1 MKGVLS
7 MQQTQTSPRRHWKRR
22 ALSLLMA
29 AVMVL
34 GLCPAFPGTQASA
47 AHWADPYLSQL
58 VEWGVISTAQAQNP
72 DRALTRADF
81 MGIVNRAYGYHEI
94 GEMPF
99 EDVAVTDWYYDDV
112 GIAYNAQYIKGT
124 SPTTASPKDPL
135 TRETATTILGRN
147 MMLQDSAG
155 EILDFTDA
163 RRISTWAQ
171 GTIKSSLEH
180 YLVSGYDDGT
190 FRPQRNVS
198 WGEMASMVT
207 RLIGTPLQEPGDY
220 SLGGTFGNVT
230 ITSPGVTL
238 RDTVVSGDLYIT
250 GGVGLG
256 DVKLENVTVLGRI
269 IASGTGSSEGGG
281 ASILLRNVTADE
293 LLVDNLQGKEVSVR
307 ADGITEIGSTTVRTS
322 AYIEDNTPEGLGL
335 HMISLE
341 GESYP
346 EGEEP
351 EGWEPPKLT
360 LAGRIEEV
368 VNRTPGSTVHAAA
381 GTIAKLTVD
390 EAAEGSAVIIDRN
403 TVVKELNLDTA
414 TTVTGEGDI
423 DKLVVNAPGCVVE
436 MLPDEIVIRP
446 GITAEINGEIMDSVA
461 AQESSLEPLIL
472 AGYPQAQDI
481 TPTGLDAAFM
491 TNKSGTVYWAVSP
504 ITEGSVGEEELIKP
518 PSYGS
523 IAVARGSVKAPKGNE
538 EFISKIAGL
547 TPGGSY
553 YLSAVLVDARDKRSP
568 TKVISFATPDNT
580 VPAFCAG
587 YPHMSKVSPKD
598 SVAVVMPTKDCKLY
612 YALLPQGAVAPKIEE
627 MKTNAVAGTLG
638 YGVRDVYKNTED
650 AFRVNDVT
658 LAEKTT
664 YVLYFFLTDGVNNSA
679 VTSLTFTTDDET
691 PPEFIIDPHVVDVK
705 ANSVGLSFR
714 LNEDGIVYWV
724 AVPAGTVYPKPEPG
738 TDEQTAPLTSDY
750 AKLQVA
756 SGMNI
761 GAEGKAGRVN
771 AKANADGTISVSGL
785 KPETA
790 YDFYYVAKDNA
801 GPDRNYSLTV
811 KKITINTLDETGPKF
826 KQSFSRVS
834 GTDKTK
840 DPMSDTA
847 IYIDV
852 SENIAY
858 AGQGGGTDLLELYQ
872 QTRTGSEA
880 DRNAAIN
887 KLASNLFGNAQ
898 DENMGIKLFKVN
910 MQNNAPTRVPSKWS
924 TSQTTEDWV
933 IDYTKATVTSLPSGG
948 IRITFPSEGLHLEN
962 GAKYFFTIG
971 EYRDISNKQ
980 NMVSPNP
987 VDFFRN
993 ESASLAGQH
1002 DVKPFIV
1009 EFPWVDLSSPGVDPG
1024 AEPVSDG
1031 KAVRVDMSF
1040 LMAPS
1045 STETASDSYSYDVL
1059 LWAFNQVEYDLYYRV
1074 VDLNGNQISTVSED
1088 GTSSYPS
1095 VYNYSN
1101 PSDPTDKAEVKNYL
1115 IFPETETNKADK
1127 NGWFNLGKS
1136 SNVDG
1141 AEKSA
1146 SGRSAIKHFNN
1157 KGASIVF
1164 PKLNKLSSKLNYEFA
1179 IHLTKIRD
1187 VPEFQ
1192 NGKDTWKNWNEQ
1204 VIFHINVGAGRSN
1217 LLDSISNEKTAV
1229 YNTWTTLEKQGLS
1242 NNGIKSIGR
1251 NYNEK
1256 PAPDTLEISWPFTDS
1271 SLPNFTG
1278 VQIKKEDLG
1287 PNSVKVQFNM
1297 NTAGTVYWAVGM
1309 ADSGPNNIPEVITT
1323 RRADVKSEASIDQQD
1338 VNNGGLLAYAGTGDA
1353 YWIRLTDVEKNG
1365 RRSLAP
1371 PDITKG
1377 ESMQPWMAG
1386 TLASPPEGPLDESDK
1401 PDRNSKDDPELYNL
1415 ILAPDPLWVRNP
1427 TGENEINHG
1436 EKYTEGRKTDF
1447 FEIDNL
1453 SADTNYFLY
1462 VVVKGSSDDP
1472 SHVYIYQFKTAKGT
1486 PIISLGR
1493 YAQSD
1498 SVGGATI
1505 GTDIDSN
1512 LNYIV
1517 FSLENAKMIKL
1528 LRSPFTVGTTYGLKN
1543 TTTGAFSLPKNY
1555 KPELG
1560 IVDDAGNEVY
1570 TVLDALVHR
1579 YSHTKVANS
1588 EVGSDEQLV
1597 LPGGTYDGA
1606 SVFDIFAS
1614 DDLKI
1619 ELSGA
1624 LHGEF
1629 LSDFLGGIQEKVPL
1643 TSKTLKGTKNGGQI
1657 INEQLAIDKGTNYI
1671 ILAVAQSPNKG
1682 DKENYEV
1689 DAYAAYTPIRIG
1701 SAKAPETGR
1710 DLWAVS
1716 MSGTATDTSYRG
1728 TISITFDTPLYA
1740 QTGGRMPLD
1749 GNIFKTLG
1757 TWTPSGLSNR
1767 LAVDVTSTGMNS
1779 TITLSNLSETL
1790 GWQNGDFILIP
1801 AGSMFN
1807 GDSDPTQKNL
1817 SIRVTKVT
1825 SGINVQIQWG
1835 SEVYNEIFPFEQ
1847 PQDITAYIEVPNN
1860 PNWILEGDPEG
1871 TQTLYIDEANNQT
1884 VKFTSSVAPPQYAA
1898 SSSYNWS
1905 SSRDS
1910 VLALNTADQKNKD
1923 ASFTVKGTGEAL
1935 ITLDIIT
1942 SLPTG
1947 IKTTRKQLRVIV
1959 GNTVTFTSVKGD
1971 GNSAAISDADPNSVS
1986 VKVSPDNPNPTV
1998 TFTFTSVRPLAST
2011 GLDGAFSPSD
2021 AFSAPTTSLSA
2032 DGKTI
2037 TVSAKV
2043 MKLNNPIVTLT
2054 LKSGTTTLSTVTVG
2068 LSGSQSTMQIPSNPN
2083 PFGN

>member
-1 MKGVLS
+1 ML
-7 MQQTQTSPRRHWKRR
+7 QTQTSSRRAWKRR
-22 ALSLLMA
+22 ALSLLLA

-34 GLCPAFPGTQASA
+34 GLFPALPAAQAS

-58 VEWGVISTAQAQNP
+58 MEWGIISQAQSQNP

-81 MGIVNRAYGYHEI
+81 MGIVNRAYGYQEP
-94 GEMPF
+94 GETPF
-99 EDVAVTDWYYDDV
+99 EDIKETDWFYDDV
-112 GIAYNAQYIKGT
+112 GIAYNARYIKGT
-124 SPTTASPKDPL
+124 SPTTASPNDPL

-147 MMLQDSAG
+147 MMLQESAG

-207 RLIGTPLQEPGDY
+207 RLIGTPLQEPGEY

-256 DVKLENVTVLGRI
+256 GIQLENVTVLGRI
-269 IASGTGSSEGGG
+269 IASGTGTSEGG

-293 LLVDNLQGKEVSVR
+293 LLVDNLQDNEVSLQ
-307 ADGITEIGSTTVRTS
+307 ADGITEIGRTIVRTS
-322 AYIEDNTPEGLGL
+322 AYIEDNTPEGMGL

-341 GESYP
+341 GETYP

-351 EGWEPPKLT
+351 EDWEPPKLT

-368 VNRTPGSTVHAAA
+368 VNRTPGSTVHVGS
-381 GTIAKLTVD
+381 GTVAKLTVD
-390 EAAEGSAVIIDRN
+390 EAAVDSNVIIDRGA
-403 TVVKELNLDTA
+403 VVNELVLDTGVE
-414 TTVTGEGDI
+414 VTGEGDI
-423 DKLVVNAPGCVVE
+423 KKLVVNAPDCVVE
-436 MLPDEIVIRP
+436 MLPDEIEIRP
-446 GITAEINGEIMDSVA
+446 GITAEIAGEEMDTVA
-461 AQESSLEPLIL
+461 AKESSEEPIIL
-472 AGYPQAQDI
+472 AGYPQAQDVV
-481 TPTGLDAAFM
+481 PTGLDAAFM
-491 TNKSGTVYWAVSP
+491 TNKSGTVYWAVSA
-504 ITEGSVGEEELIKP
+504 ITDGSVGEEDLIKP
-518 PSYGS
+518 PSYGN
-523 IAVARGSVKAPKGNE
+523 IAVRNGSVKIAKGNE
-538 EFISKIAGL
+538 ETISKVSGL

-553 YLSAVLVDARDKRSP
+553 YLSAVLVDARDHRSP
-568 TKVISFATPDNT
+568 VKVISFTTPDNT

-587 YPHMSKVSPKD
+587 YPRMSKVSPKD
-598 SVAVVMPTKDCKLY
+598 SVAVVMPTKDCRLY
-612 YALLPQGAVAPKIEE
+612 YALLPQGAVAPTAEE
-627 MKTNAVAGTLG
+627 MKTNAVAGALG

-650 AFRVNDVT
+650 VFRVNDVT

-664 YVLYFFLTDGVNNSA
+664 YVLYFFLSDGVNQSP
-679 VTSLTFTTDDET
+679 VTNLSFTTDDET

-714 LNEDGIVYWV
+714 LNEDGVVYWV

-750 AKLQVA
+750 AKLQVS

-771 AKANADGTISVSGL
+771 AKANTDGTINVSGL

-847 IYIDV
+847 IYLDV

-858 AGQGGGTDLLELYQ
+858 AGQGGGTDLLELYH
-872 QTRTGSEA
+872 QTQTGSET
-880 DRNAAIN
+880 DRRAAIN
-887 KLASNLFGNAQ
+887 KLAANLFGNSQ

-910 MQNNAPTRVPSKWS
+910 MQNNAPSLVPSKWS
-924 TSQTTEDWV
+924 TTQTTNDWV
-933 IDYTKATVTSLPSGG
+933 IDYTQATVTSLPSGS
-948 IRITFPSEGLHLEN
+948 IRITFPASGLHLEN

-1009 EFPWVDLSSPGVDPG
+1009 EFPWVDLSNPGVDPG
-1024 AEPVSDG
+1024 SEPQVNG
-1031 KAVRVDMSF
+1031 NAVRVDMSF
-1040 LMAPS
+1040 RMAPS

-1074 VDLNGNQISTVSED
+1074 VDLNGNPILES
-1088 GTSSYPS
+1088 GKYPA
-1095 VYNYSN
+1095 VYNYTN
-1101 PSDPTDKAEVKNYL
+1101 PSDPTDTAKVENYL
-1115 IFPETETNKADK
+1115 IFPESDSNKADA
-1127 NGWFNLGKS
+1127 NGWFSLGKS

-1141 AEKSA
+1141 AEKAA

-1157 KGASIVF
+1157 NGVTTVF

-1179 IHLTKIRD
+1179 IHLTKIKD
-1187 VPEFQ
+1187 IPEFQ
-1192 NGKDTWKNWNEQ
+1192 NGKETWKNWNEQ

-1229 YNTWTTLEKQGLS
+1229 YNTWTALEQQGLS

-1271 SLPNFTG
+1271 RLPNFTG

-1297 NTAGTVYWAVGM
+1297 STAGTVYWAVGI
-1309 ADSGPNNIPEVITT
+1309 ADSGPNNTPEIITT
-1323 RRADVKSEASIDQQD
+1323 RRADVEAEASTDQDD
-1338 VNNGGLLAYAGTGDA
+1338 VNDGGLLAYAGEGDA
-1353 YWIRLTDVEKNG
+1353 YWIRLSDVEETG

-1386 TLASPPEGPLDESDK
+1386 TLESPPSGTLDADK
-1401 PDRNSKDDPELYNL
+1401 KPNRNSKDDPELYNL

-1427 TGENEINHG
+1427 TGENEIIHG
-1436 EKYTEGRKTDF
+1436 EKYTEGRKTDS
-1447 FEIDNL
+1447 FEIDKL

-1462 VVVKGSSDDP
+1462 IVVKGSSDDP
-1472 SHVYIYQFKTAKGT
+1472 SHVYIYQFKTARGT

-1493 YAQSD
+1493 YAESD
-1498 SVGGATI
+1498 TVGGAKI

-1517 FSLENAKMIKL
+1517 FSLENAKMIDL
-1528 LRSPFTVGTTYGLKN
+1528 LKRPFTVGTTYGVKN
-1543 TTTGAFSLPKNY
+1543 TTTGKFSLPANY
-1555 KPELG
+1555 KPQLG
-1560 IVDDAGNEVY
+1560 ITGADGTTEVY
-1570 TVLDALVHR
+1570 TVLDALVQR
-1579 YSHTKVANS
+1579 YHHTEVANS
-1588 EVGSDEQLV
+1588 PVVEGEQLV

-1614 DDLKI
+1614 DALKI

-1643 TSKTLKGTKNGGQI
+1643 TSITLKGTKNGGQI
-1657 INEQLAIDKGTNYI
+1657 VNEQLAIDRGTNYI
-1671 ILAVAQSPNKG
+1671 ILAVAQAPNKG

-1689 DAYAAYTPIRIG
+1689 DAYSAYTPIRIG
-1701 SAKAPETGR
+1701 SAKAPETGK
-1710 DLWAVS
+1710 DLWSVS
-1716 MSGTATDTSYRG
+1716 MSGTSTDTTFKG

-1740 QTGGRMPLD
+1740 QTGGRSPLTGD
-1749 GNIFKTLG
+1749 IFKTLG
-1757 TWTPSGLSNR
+1757 TWTPDGLKNR
-1767 LAVDVTSTGMNS
+1767 LVADVTSTGMNS

-1790 GWQNGDFILIP
+1790 GWQSGDYILIP

-1807 GDSDPTQKNL
+1807 ADSDPTQKNL
-1817 SIRVTKVT
+1817 SIRVTKVAA
-1825 SGINVQIQWG
+1825 GIRVQIQWG
-1835 SEVYNEIFPFEQ
+1835 SETYDEIFPFEQ
-1847 PQDITAYIEVPNN
+1847 PQDITAYIVVPNGI
-1860 PNWILEGDPEG
+1860 PNSTLEGDPEG
-1871 TQTLYIDEANNQT
+1871 TQTLYIDTANGQS
-1884 VKFTSSVAPPQYAA
+1884 FTLTASIMPPQYAA
-1898 SSSYNWS
+1898 NSSYNWE
-1905 SSRDS
+1905 SSRES
-1910 VLALNTADQKNKD
+1910 VLQLDPADKKSD
-1923 ASFTVKGTGEAL
+1923 KATFTVKGTGETMV
-1935 ITLDIIT
+1935 TLDVIT

-1947 IKTTRKQLRVIV
+1947 IKTTRKQLKVIV
-1959 GNTVTFTSVKGD
+1959 GDTVTLTNVTGS
-1971 GNSAAISDADPNSVS
+1971 GNSATKGDTNNTVM
-1986 VKVSPDNPNPTV
+1986 VTVSPNNPTPTV
-1998 TFTFTSVRPLAST
+1998 TFTFTSVRPLPSANLSAAIT
-2011 GLDGAFSPSD
+2011 PTGAFSND
-2021 AFSAPTTSLSA
+2021 APIPSLSS
-2032 DGKTI
+2032 DGKTV
-2037 TVSAKV
+2037 TVSVPVGTPPKDGKQA
-2043 MKLNNPIVTLT
+2043 TLV
-2054 LKSGTTTLSTVTVG
+2054 LKSGATTLSTVTISF
-2068 LSGSQSTMQIPSNPN
+2068 SGSQGISGAISAN
-2083 PFGN
+2083 PFST

>member
-1 MKGVLS
+1 ML
-7 MQQTQTSPRRHWKRR
+7 QQTSSRRAWRRR
-22 ALSLLMA
+22 ALSLLLA

-34 GLCPAFPGTQASA
+34 GLLPVFPASQAS

-58 VEWGVISTAQAQNP
+58 MEWGVINQAQAQNP

-81 MGIVNRAYGYHEI
+81 MGIVNRAYGYHEP
-94 GEMPF
+94 GETPF
-99 EDVAVTDWYYDDV
+99 EDVKETDWYYDDV
-112 GIAYNAQYIKGT
+112 GIAYNARYIKGT
-124 SPTTASPKDPL
+124 SPTTASPQDPL

-147 MMLQDSAG
+147 MMLQESAG

-220 SLGGTFGNVT
+220 PLGGTFGNVT
-230 ITSPGVTL
+230 ITSPGVIL

-256 DVKLENVTVLGRI
+256 GVQLENVTVLGRI
-269 IASGTGSSEGGG
+269 IASGTGTSEGG

-293 LLVDNLQGKEVSVR
+293 LLVDNLQDNEVSIRV
-307 ADGITEIGSTTVRTS
+307 DGITEIGNTTVRTS

-341 GESYP
+341 GETYP

-351 EGWEPPKLT
+351 EGWEPAKLT

-368 VNRTPGSTVHAAA
+368 VNRTPGSTVHVGA
-381 GTIAKLTVD
+381 GTVAKLTVD
-390 EAAEGSAVIIDRN
+390 EAAVGSNVIIDRGA
-403 TVVKELNLDTA
+403 VVNELVLDTSVE
-414 TTVTGEGDI
+414 VTGEGDI
-423 DKLVVNAPGCVVE
+423 KKLVVNAPGCVVE
-436 MLPDEIVIRP
+436 MLPDEIEIRP
-446 GITAEINGEIMDSVA
+446 GITAEIAGEEMDSVA
-461 AQESSLEPLIL
+461 AKESSMDPMIL
-472 AGYPQAQDI
+472 AGYPEAQDI

-504 ITEGSVGEEELIKP
+504 ITEGSVGEEDLIKP

-538 EFISKIAGL
+538 EFISKVAGL

-568 TKVISFATPDNT
+568 TKVISFTTPDNT

-587 YPHMSKVSPKD
+587 YPRMSKVSPKD
-598 SVAVVMPTKDCKLY
+598 SVTVVMPTKDCRLY
-612 YALLPQGAVAPKIEE
+612 YALLPQGAVAPTAEE
-627 MKTNAVAGTLG
+627 MKTNAVAGALG

-664 YVLYFFLTDGVNNSA
+664 YVLYFFLSDGVNQSP
-679 VTSLTFTTDDET
+679 VTNLSFTTDDET

-750 AKLQVA
+750 AKLQVS

-771 AKANADGTISVSGL
+771 AKANTDGTINVSGL

-847 IYIDV
+847 IYLDV

-858 AGQGGGTDLLELYQ
+858 AGQGGGTGLLTLYQ
-872 QTRTGSEA
+872 QTQTGSETE
-880 DRNAAIN
+880 RRAAIN
-887 KLASNLFGNAQ
+887 KLASNLFGNSQ

-910 MQNNAPTRVPSKWS
+910 MQNNAPSLVPSKWS

-933 IDYTKATVTSLPSGG
+933 IDYTQATVTSLPSGN
-948 IRITFPSEGLHLEN
+948 IRITFPASGLHLEN

-993 ESASLAGQH
+993 ENASLAGQH

-1009 EFPWVDLSSPGVDPG
+1009 EFPWVDLSNPGVDPG
-1024 AEPVSDG
+1024 SEPQADG

-1040 LMAPS
+1040 RMAPS
-1045 STETASDSYSYDVL
+1045 STETASDSYCYDVL

-1074 VDLNGNQISTVSED
+1074 VDLDGDQISTVS
-1088 GTSSYPS
+1088 GSTSTYPA
-1095 VYNYSN
+1095 VYNYTN
-1101 PSDPTDKAEVKNYL
+1101 PSDPTDTAKVENYL
-1115 IFPETETNKADK
+1115 IFSESASGTADK
-1127 NGWFNLGKS
+1127 NGWFSLGKS

-1141 AEKSA
+1141 SETSA

-1157 KGASIVF
+1157 NGVTTVF

-1179 IHLTKIRD
+1179 IHLTKIGD
-1187 VPEFQ
+1187 IPEFQ
-1192 NGKDTWKNWNEQ
+1192 NGKETWKNWNEQ
-1204 VIFHINVGAGRSN
+1204 VVFHINVGAGRSN

-1229 YNTWTTLEKQGLS
+1229 YNTWTALEQQGLS
-1242 NNGIKSIGR
+1242 NNGVKSIGR

-1271 SLPNFTG
+1271 RLPNFTG

-1297 NTAGTVYWAVGM
+1297 STAGTVYWAVGI
-1309 ADSGPNNIPEVITT
+1309 ADSGPNSTPEIITT
-1323 RRADVKSEASIDQQD
+1323 RRADVKKEASTDQSK
-1338 VNNGGLLAYAGTGDA
+1338 VNDGGLLAYAGTGDA
-1353 YWIRLTDVEKNG
+1353 YWIRLSDVEETDK
-1365 RRSLAP
+1365 RSLAP

-1386 TLASPPEGPLDESDK
+1386 TLETPPSGPLAEADK
-1401 PDRNSKDDPELYNL
+1401 PDRNSKDDPELHNL

-1427 TGENEINHG
+1427 TGENEIIHG

-1447 FEIDNL
+1447 FEIDKL

-1493 YAQSD
+1493 YAESD
-1498 SVGGATI
+1498 TVGGAKI

-1517 FSLENAKMIKL
+1517 FSLENAKKIKL
-1528 LRSPFTVGTTYGLKN
+1528 LQRPFTVGTTYGLKN
-1543 TTTGAFSLPKNY
+1543 TTNTTSGQLSLPKNY

-1560 IVDDAGNEVY
+1560 ITDANGNEVY
-1570 TVLDALVHR
+1570 TVLDALVQR
-1579 YSHTKVANS
+1579 YHHTEVANS
-1588 EVGSDEQLV
+1588 PVGPNEQLV

-1614 DDLKI
+1614 DALKI

-1657 INEQLAIDKGTNYI
+1657 INEQLAIDRGTNYI
-1671 ILAVAQSPNKG
+1671 ILAVAQAPNKG

-1689 DAYAAYTPIRIG
+1689 DAYSAYTPIRIG
-1701 SAKAPETGR
+1701 SAKAPETGK
-1710 DLWAVS
+1710 DLWSVS
-1716 MSGTATDTSYRG
+1716 MSGTSTDTTFKG

-1740 QTGGRMPLD
+1740 QTGGRSLID
-1749 GNIFKTLG
+1749 GDIFKTLG
-1757 TWTPSGLSNR
+1757 TWTPAGLQNR
-1767 LAVDVTSTGMNS
+1767 LAAVVTSTGMNS

-1790 GWQNGDFILIP
+1790 GWQSGDYILIP

-1807 GDSDPTQKNL
+1807 ADSDPTQKNL

-1825 SGINVQIQWG
+1825 AGINVQIQWG
-1835 SEVYNEIFPFEQ
+1835 SETYNETFPFEQ
-1847 PQDITAYIEVPNN
+1847 PQDINAYIIVPTN

-1871 TQTLYIDEANNQT
+1871 TQTLYIDQVTNPNQT
-1884 VKFTSSVAPPQYAA
+1884 IDLSVSLAPPQYAA
-1898 SSSYNWS
+1898 NSSYNWS
-1905 SSRDS
+1905 SSRDGVFS
-1910 VLALNTADQKNKD
+1910 LDPNDQKN
-1923 ASFTVKGTGEAL
+1923 ATATFTVKGEGDAMV
-1935 ITLDIIT
+1935 TLDVIT

-1947 IKTTRKQLRVIV
+1947 IKTTRKQLKVIV
-1959 GNTVTFTSVKGD
+1959 GNTVKLTNVTGSGGSATKGD
-1971 GNSAAISDADPNSVS
+1971 ADNSVM
-1986 VKVSPDNPNPTV
+1986 VTVSPNNQNPTV
-1998 TFTFTSVRPLAST
+1998 TFTFTSVRPLPSANLSAT
-2011 GLDGAFSPSD
+2011 ITPAGAFSNSN
-2021 AFSAPTTSLSA
+2021 PTPSLSS
-2032 DGKTI
+2032 DGKTV
-2037 TVSAKV
+2037 TVSVPVGTPPQNGGEA
-2043 MKLNNPIVTLT
+2043 TLV
-2054 LKSGTTTLSTVTVG
+2054 LKSGTTALSTVTISF
-2068 LSGSQSTMQIPSNPN
+2068 SGSQSGTNAINRTPYST
-2083 PFGN
+2083 

>member
-1 MKGVLS
+1 ML
-7 MQQTQTSPRRHWKRR
+7 QHTSSRRPWKRR
-22 ALSLLMA
+22 ALSLLLA

-34 GLCPAFPGTQASA
+34 GLLPVFPAAQAS

-58 VEWGVISTAQAQNP
+58 MEWGVINQAQAQNP

-81 MGIVNRAYGYHEI
+81 MGIVNRAYGYHET
-94 GEMPF
+94 GATPF
-99 EDVAVTDWYYDDV
+99 EDVKETDWFYDDV
-112 GIAYNAQYIKGT
+112 GIAYNARYIKGT

-147 MMLQDSAG
+147 MMLQESAG

-207 RLIGTPLQEPGDY
+207 RLIGTPLQEPGEY

-256 DVKLENVTVLGRI
+256 GIQLENVTVLGRI
-269 IASGTGSSEGGG
+269 IASGTGVSEGG

-293 LLVDNLQGKEVSVR
+293 LLVDNLQDNEVSIR
-307 ADGITEIGSTTVRTS
+307 ADGITEIGNTTVRTS

-341 GESYP
+341 GETYP

-351 EGWEPPKLT
+351 EGWEPAKLT

-368 VNRTPGSTVHAAA
+368 VNRTPGSTVHVGA
-381 GTIAKLTVD
+381 GTVAKLTVD
-390 EAAEGSAVIIDRN
+390 EAAVGSNVIIDRGA
-403 TVVKELNLDTA
+403 VVNELVLDTGVE
-414 TTVTGEGDI
+414 VTGEGDI
-423 DKLVVNAPGCVVE
+423 KKLVVNAPGCVVE
-436 MLPDEIVIRP
+436 MLPDEIEIRP
-446 GITAEINGEIMDSVA
+446 GITAEIAGEEMDSVA
-461 AQESSLEPLIL
+461 AKESSMDPMIL
-472 AGYPQAQDI
+472 AGYPEAQDI

-504 ITEGSVGEEELIKP
+504 ITEGSVGEDDLIKP

-553 YLSAVLVDARDKRSP
+553 YLSAVLVDARDQRSP
-568 TKVISFATPDNT
+568 TKVISFTTPDNT

-587 YPHMSKVSPKD
+587 YPRMSKVSPKD
-598 SVAVVMPTKDCKLY
+598 SVTVVMPTKDCRLY
-612 YALLPQGAVAPKIEE
+612 YALLPQGAVAPTVEE

-664 YVLYFFLTDGVNNSA
+664 YVLYFFLSDGVNQSP
-679 VTSLTFTTDDET
+679 VTSLSFTTDDET

-705 ANSVGLSFR
+705 ATSVGLSFR

-750 AKLQVA
+750 AKLQVS

-771 AKANADGTISVSGL
+771 AKANTDGTINVSGL

-847 IYIDV
+847 IYLDV

-858 AGQGGGTDLLELYQ
+858 AGQGGGTDLLTLYQ
-872 QTRTGSEA
+872 QTQTGSEA
-880 DRNAAIN
+880 ERTAAIN
-887 KLASNLFGNAQ
+887 KLAANLFGNSQ

-910 MQNNAPTRVPSKWS
+910 MQNNAPSLVPSKWS
-924 TSQTTEDWV
+924 TSQTTEAWV
-933 IDYTKATVTSLPSGG
+933 IDYTQATVTSLPSGN
-948 IRITFPSEGLHLEN
+948 IRITFPASGLHLEN

-993 ESASLAGQH
+993 ENASLAGQH

-1009 EFPWVDLSSPGVDPG
+1009 EFPWVDLSNPGVDPG
-1024 AEPVSDG
+1024 SEPQADG

-1040 LMAPS
+1040 RMAPS

-1074 VDLNGNQISTVSED
+1074 VDLD
-1088 GTSSYPS
+1088 GKPILTASGEYPP
-1095 VYNYSN
+1095 VYNYTN
-1101 PSDPTDKAEVKNYL
+1101 PSDPTDKAEVKDYL
-1115 IFPETETNKADK
+1115 IFSESAGNKPDA
-1127 NGWFNLGKS
+1127 NGWFSLGKS

-1141 AEKSA
+1141 AEKAA

-1157 KGASIVF
+1157 NGVTTVF

-1179 IHLTKIRD
+1179 IHLTKIGD
-1187 VPEFQ
+1187 IPEFQ
-1192 NGKDTWKNWNEQ
+1192 NGKETWKNWNEQ
-1204 VIFHINVGAGRSN
+1204 VVFHINVGAGRSN

-1229 YNTWTTLEKQGLS
+1229 YNTWTTLEQQGLS

-1271 SLPNFTG
+1271 RLPNFTG

-1297 NTAGTVYWAVGM
+1297 STAGTVYWAVGV
-1309 ADSGPNNIPEVITT
+1309 ADSGPNNEPEIITT
-1323 RRADVKSEASIDQQD
+1323 RRADVADEASIDQGD
-1338 VNNGGLLAYAGTGDA
+1338 VNTGGLLAYAGEGEA
-1353 YWIRLTDVEKNG
+1353 YWIRLSDVAKSDK
-1365 RRSLAP
+1365 RSLAP
-1371 PDITKG
+1371 PDITRG
-1377 ESMQPWMAG
+1377 ETMQPWMAG
-1386 TLASPPEGPLDESDK
+1386 TLESPPNAPLEDADK
-1401 PDRNSKDDPELYNL
+1401 PDRNAKDDPELYNL
-1415 ILAPDPLWVRNP
+1415 ILKPDPLWVRNP
-1427 TGENEINHG
+1427 TGENEIIHG
-1436 EKYTEGRKTDF
+1436 EKYTEGRKL
-1447 FEIDNL
+1447 DNFDIEGL
-1453 SADTNYFLY
+1453 SADTNYYLY
-1462 VVVKGSSDDP
+1462 IVIKGSSDDP
-1472 SHVYIYQFKTAKGT
+1472 SHVYLYQFRTAKGT

-1493 YAQSD
+1493 WYDKKSD
-1498 SVGGATI
+1498 TGGATI

-1517 FSLENAKMIKL
+1517 FSLENAKKIKL
-1528 LRSPFTVGTTYGLKN
+1528 LRSEFKVGTNYGLKDADGN
-1543 TTTGAFSLPKNY
+1543 YFLPRNY
-1555 KPELG
+1555 TPELG
-1560 IVDDAGNEVY
+1560 ITDENGKEIY
-1570 TVLDALVHR
+1570 TVLDALVQR
-1579 YSHTKVANS
+1579 YRHTTVANS
-1588 EVGSDEQLV
+1588 KVEEGEQLV
-1597 LPGGTYDGA
+1597 LPGASYEGS

-1614 DDLKI
+1614 DALKT
-1619 ELSGA
+1619 ELSGV
-1624 LHGEF
+1624 LHGNF
-1629 LSDFLGGIQEKVPL
+1629 LSDFLGDVEYKIPL
-1643 TSKTLKGTKNGGQI
+1643 TPITLTGTNNGGKI
-1657 INEQLAIDKGTNYI
+1657 INEELDVDKGADYI
-1671 ILAVAQSPNKG
+1671 ILAVAQAPNKG
-1682 DKENYEV
+1682 NKEDYEV
-1689 DAYAAYTPIRIG
+1689 DAYSAYTPIRIG
-1701 SAKAPETGR
+1701 SSKAPDTSKTM
-1710 DLWAVS
+1710 WSVS
-1716 MSGTATDTSYRG
+1716 MSGSATDTTYTG
-1728 TISITFDTPLYA
+1728 TISITFDTPLFA
-1740 QTGGRMPLD
+1740 QAGGTVPLTGEL
-1749 GNIFKTLG
+1749 FKEKG
-1757 TWTPSGLSNR
+1757 TWTPGGTSGIKSR
-1767 LAVDVTSTGMNS
+1767 LNAIVTSTAMNS
-1779 TITLSNLSETL
+1779 TITLTNVDDSH
-1790 GWQNGDFILIP
+1790 GWQSGDYILIP
-1801 AGSMFN
+1801 AGSMFSS
-1807 GDSDPTQKNL
+1807 GSDPTQKNL

-1825 SGINVQIQWG
+1825 TGINVQIQWG
-1835 SEVYNEIFPFEQ
+1835 SETYSETFPFEAEQ
-1847 PQDITAYIEVPNN
+1847 NLRVMFEVTGSTPANHAT
-1860 PNWILEGDPEG
+1860 LDGPEG
-1871 TQTLYIDEANNQT
+1871 SQALTIDANTTSVSVRANVWNATPSYAWSTNSNLVTLENVTSPTVVIKPRPGATGSGTINLMLTTFDANNQPKYT
-1884 VKFTSSVAPPQYAA
+1884 PV
-1898 SSSYNWS
+1898 
-1905 SSRDS
+1905 
-1910 VLALNTADQKNKD
+1910 
-1923 ASFTVKGTGEAL
+1923 
-1935 ITLDIIT
+1935 
-1942 SLPTG
+1942 SLPFSIRGLSLVSATG
-1947 IKTTRKQLRVIV
+1947 
-1959 GNTVTFTSVKGD
+1959 
-1971 GNSAAISDADPNSVS
+1971 DATINGSGLDWTLSPDRNSVS
-1986 VKVSPDNPNPTV
+1986 LTLDCGASLPDTFSDSSISVS
-1998 TFTFTSVRPLAST
+1998 ST
-2011 GLDGAFSPSD
+2011 GCSIIRSGGFSFAGGGSRNQIQFAVQVSGATAGTPGTLTINVDG
-2021 AFSAPTTSLSA
+2021 L
-2032 DGKTI
+2032 
-2037 TVSAKV
+2037 
-2043 MKLNNPIVTLT
+2043 TLT
-2054 LKSGTTTLSTVTVG
+2054 LNITFTGSQIKINGGNIPTTT
-2068 LSGSQSTMQIPSNPN
+2068 N
-2083 PFGN
+2083 PFGT